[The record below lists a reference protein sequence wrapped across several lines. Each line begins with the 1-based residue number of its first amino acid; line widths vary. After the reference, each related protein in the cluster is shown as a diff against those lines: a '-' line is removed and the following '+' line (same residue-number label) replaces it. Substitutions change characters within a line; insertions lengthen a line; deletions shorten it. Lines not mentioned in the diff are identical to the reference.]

1 MPGPHQGE
9 SKADLPH
16 VKDFVE
22 RIGREKNGWGEK
34 GPNGLMYRGHNVF
47 DLYCKK
53 ENNEMMLGIIKK
65 DPELACREQ
74 CMECAGEPNA
84 NPAGR
89 KCWEKN
95 DEGVSGV
102 PLLDISAQECY
113 LGYVPEEDI
122 FLSGWDVFN
131 KPVCGA
137 ALMAF
142 RITEDGEFINPRY
155 DYYRDLPEVYD
166 ASNVP
171 FYATGVMKRC
181 NRDSSEYKVNGIYH
195 RSEYKVN
202 GIYHCMKSRTRP
214 NFTVIDI
221 RLD

>member
-142 RITEDGEFINPRY
+142 VLKPTRTDQICACAEATEPMPEKSTYFFPK
-155 DYYRDLPEVYD
+155 LP
-166 ASNVP
+166 
-171 FYATGVMKRC
+171 TGGVLYPLY
-181 NRDSSEYKVNGIYH
+181 E
-195 RSEYKVN
+195 
-202 GIYHCMKSRTRP
+202 P
-214 NFTVIDI
+214 
-221 RLD
+221 